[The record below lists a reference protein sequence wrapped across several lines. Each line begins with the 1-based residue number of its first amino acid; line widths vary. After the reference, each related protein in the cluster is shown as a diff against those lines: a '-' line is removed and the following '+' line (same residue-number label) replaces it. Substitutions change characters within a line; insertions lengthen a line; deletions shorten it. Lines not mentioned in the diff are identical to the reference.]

1 MRTSAPGAFAVYGPQ
16 QATEGTL
23 PGNATG
29 DTCSTQSNRITK
41 TEYTKG
47 KPKWYSPQLSREV
60 VSRLY
65 HKAKAERISMTLLV
79 NQLIEETLES

>member
-1 MRTSAPGAFAVYGPQ
+1 M
-16 QATEGTL
+16 
-23 PGNATG
+23 
-29 DTCSTQSNRITK
+29 
-41 TEYTKG
+41 G

>member
-1 MRTSAPGAFAVYGPQ
+1 MFNSI
-16 QATEGTL
+16 
-23 PGNATG
+23 
-29 DTCSTQSNRITK
+29 QSHNKNGVHKWQNRN
-41 TEYTKG
+41 G
-47 KPKWYSPQLSREV
+47 YSPQLSREV